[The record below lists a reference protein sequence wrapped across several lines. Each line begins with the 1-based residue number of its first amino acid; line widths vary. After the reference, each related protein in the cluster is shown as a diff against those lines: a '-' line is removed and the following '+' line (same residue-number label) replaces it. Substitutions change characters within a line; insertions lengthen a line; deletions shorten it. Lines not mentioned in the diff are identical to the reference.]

1 MRNATQPDI
10 GSGCFLLLER
20 NDMFDI
26 TKKEMMW
33 GDRKLTLETG
43 RMARQADGAVL
54 VTYGGTSVLCTVCAS
69 KNSNSSSDFFPLT
82 VNYAERYSAAGRFPG
97 GFIKREGRP
106 TEKEALVSRLI
117 DRPIRPL
124 FDGNFKNET
133 QIICTVL
140 SFDKENDSAI
150 PAMIGASAA
159 LTISGVPFEGPIAAA
174 KIGYKDG
181 QYFLNPKQDEIET
194 CELEL
199 VLAGTSEGVLMVE
212 SEANELSDATML
224 GALSFGHK
232 EIQGVISL
240 INDLAKDARKKA
252 WPTPETPK
260 EVTDLKKKIA
270 DNFASEIK
278 NAYSVQLK
286 QDRHEVIDDI
296 KARAKALCFG
306 EETVHETFFATAFKK
321 VEYEIVRNQL
331 LTENKRIDGRA
342 TNEIRPITSEVS
354 LFPSL
359 HGSAMFTRGETQ
371 ALAVTTLGTGEDAQ
385 LVDGMDG
392 ESKSRFMLFY
402 NFPPFSVGE
411 TGRMG
416 TPGRREIGH
425 GKLAWR
431 AINPLLP
438 SKEEFPYVMK
448 VMVDILSCN
457 GSSSMATVC
466 SASQAL
472 MDAGVPMKRAVA
484 GIAMGLI
491 SSDNKEVV
499 LSDIIADE
507 DFLGDMDFKV
517 TGTTK
522 GITALQMDIK
532 LTRLSLDTMAKALKQ
547 GTEGLKHILDRMSD
561 GIGESRESIS
571 ETAPQMRVIKI
582 DKEKIGELIGPG
594 GKNIRDICETTGAKI
609 DIGQDGTVQVFC
621 VDQASLNAA
630 LNRIDAVA
638 GVPEIGAMYVGEVV
652 SVKDFG
658 AFVQYLPGKD
668 GFLHISQIAEERVEN
683 INEFIRLGDKVR
695 VKLVEL
701 DDRGRVRLS
710 MKNIPQLDVVGEDS

>member
-1 MRNATQPDI
+1 
-10 GSGCFLLLER
+10 
-20 NDMFDI
+20 MFNI

-43 RMARQADGAVL
+43 RMARHAAGAVL
-54 VTYGGTSVLCTVCAS
+54 VTYGGTSVLCTVCAN
-69 KNSNSSSDFFPLT
+69 KNAASDADFFPLT
-82 VNYAERYSAAGRFPG
+82 VNYVERFSAAGRFPG
-97 GFIKREGRP
+97 GFVKREGRP
-106 TEKEALVSRLI
+106 SEKETLVSRLI

-124 FDGNFKNET
+124 FDDNFKNET

-140 SFDKENDSAI
+140 AYDKENDGAI
-150 PAMIGASAA
+150 PAIIGASAA
-159 LTISGVPFEGPIAAA
+159 LALSGVPFEGPLAAA

-181 QYFLNPKQDEIET
+181 EYILNPTAAQLESS
-194 CELEL
+194 ELDL
-199 VLAGTSEGVLMVE
+199 VLAGTASGISMVE
-212 SEANELSDATML
+212 SEANELPETTML
-224 GALSFGHK
+224 GALEFGHK
-232 EIQGVISL
+232 ALQGVIKL
-240 INDLAKDARKKA
+240 IHELTDHLGKKA
-252 WPTPETPK
+252 WPKPEMPS
-260 EVTDLKKKIA
+260 EIVDLKTKISN
-270 DNFASEIK
+270 NFANEIK
-278 NAYSVQLK
+278 EAYNIPAK
-286 QDRHEVIDDI
+286 KDRHHKLDEI
-296 KARAKALCFG
+296 KAKAKDVCFG
-306 EETVHETFFATAFKK
+306 DESVHENFFAMAFKK
-321 VEYEIVRNQL
+321 VEHEIVRTQL
-331 LTENKRIDGRA
+331 LNENKRIDGRA

-354 LFPSL
+354 VFPSL
-359 HGSAMFTRGETQ
+359 HGSALFTRGETQ

-385 LVDGMDG
+385 LVDGMEG

-411 TGRMG
+411 TGRLG

-438 SKEEFPYVMK
+438 SKEDFPYVMK

-484 GIAMGLI
+484 GIAMGLV
-491 SSDNKEVV
+491 SSDNKEVI

-517 TGTTK
+517 TGTAK

-547 GTEGLKHILDRMSD
+547 GTEGLTHILNRMSD
-561 GIGESRESIS
+561 GIGESRENIA

-609 DIGQDGTVQVFC
+609 DIEQDGTVQVFC
-621 VDQASLNAA
+621 VDQKSLNQA
-630 LNRIDAVA
+630 LARIDAVA

-652 SVKDFG
+652 SIKDFG

-668 GFLHISQIAEERVEN
+668 GFLHISQISEERVEN